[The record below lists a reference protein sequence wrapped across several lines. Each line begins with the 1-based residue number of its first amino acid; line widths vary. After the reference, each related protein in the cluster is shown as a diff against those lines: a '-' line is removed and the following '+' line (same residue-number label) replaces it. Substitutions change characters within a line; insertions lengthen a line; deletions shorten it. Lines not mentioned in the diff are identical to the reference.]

1 MFLISWIIWFQLE
14 NVRGGRI
21 NLDIIVE
28 IGTEE
33 QKELIRKELSVIK
46 IISRDFNPHPQITQI
61 IVPEDFERKAN
72 DILGIEHYKSKRGD
86 QVVIAKNVPTEDG
99 IILLFSKELY
109 TDSHDN
115 QTRLQI
121 YLHEFIHAFNKL
133 RFPKISEDPKAANIY
148 FGIIYTLFDEYDANR
163 KSFKITEKVYPQ
175 LSHRYKSIHA
185 LNLKEFVKTICDDSL
200 HLKKLRKEIVKFRSH
215 NNVDLFLEC
224 TKDLVDEVSKS
235 IIYVYSYLDQNYK
248 LTKNKA
254 LLEKSYFIN
263 DKAIA
268 LIDFFRVKYEKEDN
282 NLFDGRKIIEDFM
295 TNFGFRFEDTPKG
308 IYFHILNI

>member
-1 MFLISWIIWFQLE
+1 M
-14 NVRGGRI
+14 
-21 NLDIIVE
+21 DIIIE

-33 QKELIRKELSVIK
+33 QKELISKELSIIK
-46 IISRDFNPHPQITQI
+46 KISRDFNPPPPITQI
-61 IVPEDFERKAN
+61 IVPEDFERKVN
-72 DILGIEHYKSKRGD
+72 DILGVEHYKSQRGGHL
-86 QVVIAKNVPTEDG
+86 VIAKNVPTEDG
-99 IILLFSKELY
+99 IILLFSKESKELY
-109 TDSHDN
+109 TELHDN
-115 QTRLQI
+115 QTRLQTYI
-121 YLHEFIHAFNKL
+121 HEFIHAFNKL
-133 RFPKISEDPKAANIY
+133 RFPKISENPTAANIY

-185 LNLKEFVKTICDDSL
+185 LCLKRFVKIICDDSL
-200 HLKKLRKEIVKFRSH
+200 HLKKLRKEIVKFKSH
-215 NNVDLFLEC
+215 NNVDLFLER

-235 IIYVYSYLDQNYK
+235 IIYIYSYLDCNYK
-248 LTKNKA
+248 LKKNKA

-263 DKAIA
+263 DKTIA
-268 LIDFFRVKYEKEDN
+268 LIDFFRLKYEKEDN